1 MKSLNYLVSKTLVV
15 AFLGIISINLSA
27 QDDNSDM
34 ITADGIIAK
43 VDDYIVLKSE
53 LERAYLDFLSR
64 GNYASDETKCRILQ
78 QQVIGKLMLAKA
90 EIDSV
95 IVSDE
100 DVSSNLD
107 RRVQSII
114 QSVGGNEAQLEQ
126 LYGRSLESIKSELRD
141 QIREQMTIQRMQSE
155 ITSDVT
161 VTPREVKN
169 FYESISDSLP
179 FISTQVT
186 VGQIV
191 KYPEINKEEKQRV
204 VDFLNDLKS
213 KIESGQMTFADAAM
227 KYSQDPGSAAKG
239 GEYGWT
245 TRGSF
250 VPEYEGT
257 VYSIEKEE
265 ISEPVESDFGFHL
278 IQLLDRRG
286 NEYRS
291 RHILIAPKITSA
303 DVAESKNFLDS
314 LRTLILNDS
323 LSFEEAAKEYSDDK
337 YTADAG
343 GYFTDQSGVPRVL
356 AEEMDANIYFTI
368 DSMKVGDVS
377 TPVTFVVSSPGTV
390 MHQQEAARIIY
401 YKDRFQPHEAN
412 LTDDFERI
420 KRAALIKKQGEKE
433 EAWFLEARDEVYIA
447 IDPEY
452 KNCKIMQ

>member
-1 MKSLNYLVSKTLVV
+1 MKILKYLDSKVSFVV
-15 AFLGIISINLSA
+15 ALFFLCINVNA
-27 QDDNSDM
+27 QDNEEV

-43 VDDYIVLKSE
+43 VDDYIVLKSD
-53 LERAYLDFLSR
+53 LEKAYLDFLSR
-64 GNYASDETKCRILQ
+64 GNYGGQETKCRILQ

-100 DVSSNLD
+100 DVTANLD
-107 RRVQSII
+107 RRVASII

-126 LYGRSLESIKSELRD
+126 LYGRSLESIKNELKD
-141 QIREQMTIQRMQSE
+141 QIREQMTIQRMQQE
-155 ITSDVT
+155 ITANVS
-161 VTPREVKN
+161 VTPREVQQ
-169 FYESISDSLP
+169 FYKSISDSLP

-186 VGQIV
+186 AGQIV

-204 VDFLNDLKS
+204 IDFLNDLKRQ
-213 KIESGQMTFADAAM
+213 IESGQLSFADAAM

-245 TRGSF
+245 KRGNF

-257 VYSIEKEE
+257 VYSIEKGE
-265 ISEPVESDFGFHL
+265 ISDPVESDFGFHL

-303 DVAESKNFLDS
+303 DVEDAKNYLDS
-314 LRTLILNDS
+314 MRTLILQDS

-356 AEEMDANIYFTI
+356 AEEMDANIYFAI
-368 DSMKVGDVS
+368 DTMEVGDIS
-377 TPVTFVVSSPGTV
+377 KPLTFTVSSPGTV
-390 MHQQEAARIIY
+390 MHQQDAARIIY
-401 YKDRFQPHEAN
+401 YKERFQPHEAN

-420 KRAALIKKQGEKE
+420 KRAALIKKQGKKE
-433 EAWFLEARDEVYIA
+433 EEWFLDARDEVYIA

-452 KNCKIMQ
+452 KECKIMQ